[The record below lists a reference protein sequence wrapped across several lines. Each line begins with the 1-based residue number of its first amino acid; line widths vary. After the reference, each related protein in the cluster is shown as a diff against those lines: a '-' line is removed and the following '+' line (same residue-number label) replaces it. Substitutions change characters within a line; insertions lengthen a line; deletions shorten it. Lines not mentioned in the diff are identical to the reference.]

1 MPYLEV
7 EPSSVGLSLHAI
19 LVGTFSAKFL
29 LLNFLLLLFVFL
41 CFLFWSLSCS
51 SSFSPSFPSLKNSLL
66 PQVSPLFLFSYT
78 QGIHCFFGSPS
89 KSLSDFTL
97 RTVQV
102 KLSY

>member
-7 EPSSVGLSLHAI
+7 EHSSVGLSLHAI

-66 PQVSPLFLFSYT
+66 PQVYCFCSV
-78 QGIHCFFGSPS
+78 IHKEFIVLVGVLL
-89 KSLSDFTL
+89 KASLTSL
-97 RTVQV
+97 
-102 KLSY
+102 